1 MSNLH
6 NIKTSIPDMPV
17 QGSRL
22 VLQGRRRTRLRLR
35 IFHSEKLCLHQ
46 KYLCF
51 PGKLYNTQNVSLG
64 QLYQLK
70 QYRILGFYLLNG
82 WPMSSLH
89 WFSWRKR
96 IKFFV
101 VNLASQSVTCHPEGP
116 GGSALLVAARVD
128 RGQNVEKKK
137 SKKCATHYLLCQC
150 QFWMGLGLMGDV
162 QCWL

>member
-89 WFSWRKR
+89 WLSWRKR
-96 IKFFV
+96 INFV
-101 VNLASQSVTCHPEGP
+101 HFEIWLHKALPVTQRGP
-116 GGSALLVAARVD
+116 GG
-128 RGQNVEKKK
+128 
-137 SKKCATHYLLCQC
+137 LLC
-150 QFWMGLGLMGDV
+150 WLLLELTRVKMWRRKSV
-162 QCWL
+162 QTVQLIIFFVSVSFGWAWG